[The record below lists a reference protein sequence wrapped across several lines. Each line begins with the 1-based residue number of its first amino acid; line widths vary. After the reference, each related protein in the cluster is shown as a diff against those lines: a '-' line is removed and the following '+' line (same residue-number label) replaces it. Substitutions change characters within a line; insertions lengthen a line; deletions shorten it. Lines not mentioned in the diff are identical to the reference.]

1 MSRRGWSV
9 GKGLDVLLVLCLLA
23 PLSGCQTKVPVRVDR
38 EDLVTPAAPA
48 GVTLT
53 LLARAWDIRD
63 KPRNH
68 LGRHMFLGLPG
79 PQVVPENGQLDR
91 AISQAVG
98 TALEASGYGVTVVEH
113 LREAAGPVVVVQ
125 IDDLRN
131 YLFALPWPIGWGWGR
146 MQLSVHL
153 VAPDGQEIWTARA
166 QPNWGMMGAL
176 VYMAGFG
183 MRVNSELEDNVN
195 QILALIST
203 DDFQRHIR
211 R

>member
-9 GKGLDVLLVLCLLA
+9 GRGLDVLLVLCLLA
-23 PLSGCQTKVPVRVDR
+23 PVSGCQTKVPVRVDR

-48 GVTLT
+48 GVKLT
-53 LLARAWDIRD
+53 LLTRAWDVRD

-153 VAPDGQEIWTARA
+153 VAPDGREIWTARA

>member
-1 MSRRGWSV
+1 MKRRPWSLRS
-9 GKGLDVLLVLCLLA
+9 GLHVLLALCLLA
-23 PLSGCQTKVPVRVDR
+23 PLSGCQTRVPVRVDR
-38 EDLVTPAAPA
+38 EDLIKPAAPA
-48 GVTLT
+48 GLKVTLLT
-53 LLARAWDIRD
+53 RAWDVRD
-63 KPRNH
+63 KPKNH
-68 LGRHMFLGLPG
+68 LGRHMFFGLPG
-79 PQVVPENGQLDR
+79 PQVIPENGQLDR
-91 AISQAVG
+91 AIPVAVG
-98 TALEASGYGVTVVEH
+98 TALEAAGYAVTVVEH

-153 VAPDGQEIWTARA
+153 VAPDGQELWAAKA
-166 QPNWGMMGAL
+166 QPNWGMMGSL

-195 QILALIST
+195 QILGLIST
-203 DDFQRHIR
+203 EDFRRHIR